1 MLSNPTFSRFSNIAL
16 LLWLFALTQSVM
28 AMLGVFSVTQS
39 DAERILFGIVEL
51 ATIALL
57 VLNAIAIKRFVAKH
71 DSLAASYFSKI
82 CLYSLLLCAAGDIV
96 NRNFPQLF
104 YQYDNVIKHSYLA
117 DSVIFFFPGYLM
129 LAIAIAHFAT
139 KSGQSKKLLGITAA
153 ITAIMALV
161 TYHDM
166 HLTGVAYLLTLVTAA
181 YSVVVSIL
189 AISAIWLIKSLH
201 TYKLPVR
208 IWCAA
213 LGLILAMVADAIIG
227 KFWIFG
233 NEGQGYFPLVSHIN
247 WIIYFASQALIQQL
261 PLGLLQ
267 LKLASKPD

>member
-28 AMLGVFSVTQS
+28 ALLGVFSVKQS

-57 VLNAIAIKRFVAKH
+57 IFNAFAIKRFVTKH
-71 DSLAASYFSKI
+71 DCLAASYFSKI

-117 DSVIFFFPGYLM
+117 DSVLFFFPGYLI
-129 LAIAIAHFAT
+129 LAIAIAHFSI
-139 KSGQSKKLLGITAA
+139 KNGLSKRLVGITAT
-153 ITAIMALV
+153 ITALIALV

-166 HLTGVAYLLTLVTAA
+166 HLTGAAYLLTLATGA
-181 YSVVVSIL
+181 YSVLVSIL
-189 AISAIWLIKSLH
+189 ALSAIWLIKSLQA
-201 TYKLPVR
+201 YKVPMR

-213 LGLILAMVADAIIG
+213 LGLVLAMVADAIIG

-261 PLGLLQ
+261 PIGLLQ